1 MPATEIMFVPIV
13 IFLVAVA
20 PLWLILQYW
29 SSNKEKKGL
38 SEEDQDVIE
47 EVAQTIE
54 KLSGRINNLE
64 AILDDKHKGWRNHNH

>member
-29 SSNKEKKGL
+29 SRSKEKKGI
-38 SEEDQDVIE
+38 SEKDK
-47 EVAQTIE
+47 EV
-54 KLSGRINNLE
+54 S
-64 AILDDKHKGWRNHNH
+64 WPS